1 MAEAA
6 PMFTKLAVIE
16 RVVGFLCADF
26 FFQDKEEKCR
36 KYEQQ
41 IFIYAVN

>member
-6 PMFTKLAVIE
+6 PMFTKLAVIGSA
-16 RVVGFLCADF
+16 VGFPCAD

-36 KYEQQ
+36 KYEQK
-41 IFIYAVN
+41 ILFTP